1 MLHIII
7 GPPCAGKSTYVME
20 HAKEGDLRVDF
31 DKLAAALGS
40 ETPHRAE
47 GHIKSAAFKARQAA
61 IDYAIESG
69 CEAWIIHTSPSE
81 KQMED
86 YVGAGAELVY
96 MDTDMET
103 CLARA
108 EQDGRPDG
116 TADTIREYFKE
127 GKMQFKK
134 AADLKEDGGI
144 VKGYAA
150 TFVREPDSY
159 GDVIAKG
166 AFTESLEKWAALEQ
180 EGKSIP
186 LLYGHNMD
194 DPFHNIGHVLFAKED
209 DFGLYIE
216 AAFDAENETAQ
227 YARKL
232 VQEGRLYQFSFAYA
246 VLDAEQVELEDGTK
260 ANELRK
266 LDLYEVSLVQIPA
279 NQTAVVTEVKAMEG
293 IVEELKSGRRNSA
306 KDSKVLERIGS
317 LADEIKQAVNGLMA
331 DTTEAA
337 DGKSEGASE
346 DETEF
351 VSAYKQAVI
360 ELLKE

>member
-1 MLHIII
+1 
-7 GPPCAGKSTYVME
+7 ME
-20 HAKEGDLRVDF
+20 K
-31 DKLAAALGS
+31 K
-40 ETPHRAE
+40 T
-47 GHIKSAAFKARQAA
+47 
-61 IDYAIESG
+61 
-69 CEAWIIHTSPSE
+69 
-81 KQMED
+81 
-86 YVGAGAELVY
+86 
-96 MDTDMET
+96 
-103 CLARA
+103 
-108 EQDGRPDG
+108 
-116 TADTIREYFKE
+116 
-127 GKMQFKK
+127 K
-134 AADLKEDGGI
+134 AANLKEDGGI

-346 DETEF
+346 DEAEF
-351 VSAYKQAVI
+351 VSAYKQAI
-360 ELLKE
+360 IDYYKE